1 MNPENMKT
9 PLEVLNEYNLS
20 DFLMT
25 SLKRNSTKK
34 PLFKLNPLFENYFK
48 VCSEDL
54 PYKDIYKTD
63 SMFPQE
69 FHKQVKQIAERGKIK
84 KSGNYH
90 ELLVLAEREKRK
102 FLIKGTEVG

>member
-1 MNPENMKT
+1 
-9 PLEVLNEYNLS
+9 
-20 DFLMT
+20 MT

-54 PYKDIYKTD
+54 PYKNIYKAN

-69 FHKQVKQIAERGKIK
+69 FTNMK
-84 KSGNYH
+84 N
-90 ELLVLAEREKRK
+90 ELQNEEN
-102 FLIKGTEVG
+102 

>member
-54 PYKDIYKTD
+54 PYKDIYKADT
-63 SMFPQE
+63 MFPQE
-69 FHKQVKQIAERGKIK
+69 FHRQEIAERGKIK
-84 KSGNYH
+84 GSGNYH

>member
-25 SLKRNSTKK
+25 TLKRNSTKD
-34 PLFKLNPLFENYFK
+34 PLIKLNPLFENYFK

-54 PYKDIYKTD
+54 PYKDICKAD
-63 SMFPQE
+63 SMIPQE
-69 FHKQVKQIAERGKIK
+69 FHKQVKQIAERRKIK

-90 ELLVLAEREKRK
+90 ELLVLPEREKRK